1 MKRSPLIYF
10 LFFASG
16 ISALMY
22 EIVWARML
30 TLSFGHTVY
39 SVSVTLSAFMAG
51 LGMGAFYFGPWIDDL
66 CKAEESASSQ
76 TSAESGD
83 AAINQ
88 EEWDNSAPLLVY
100 GCIEIAIAIS
110 GALLSAVFSN
120 FSGLY
125 SWVHTW
131 LPESI
136 WLHNFVKA
144 GMAFVF
150 MVVPTTL
157 MGATLPIISKYAVT
171 SPSRLGRQ
179 IGFLYGLNTLGAAL
193 GALAT
198 GFFMISAFGVL
209 QTVLFAAF
217 VNLMVGI
224 GSIRIYQEMPKEK
237 RRPLRLPGFSIP
249 ELRWEKDQGL
259 WIGISFFCGFTALAY
274 EVLWTRLLVFSISST
289 VYSFSMMLGVFLF
302 SIVIGSLLAGLLSDR
317 LKDLRGTLAI
327 LQLGAGLF
335 VVISI
340 YTMDSILS
348 PPWNSYNL
356 QDPVTAFFR
365 YFMDSSSLMLIPTA
379 LIGMSFPLLIKI
391 AAGGGDRIGQ
401 GTGWIYAFN
410 TLGAILG
417 SFLAGFILLPGI
429 GVQKSLA
436 VIAAINMLTAALLF
450 RTGDYLTDSSRKGAS
465 VVFAALILI
474 VTASIPSGLLEKF
487 FMRDSAG
494 KRAVSQL
501 LYFEEGLTDTVAV
514 FKDNYGG
521 LDPTAKRLIT
531 NGISMSASNKIATR
545 YMKLFAYVPI
555 LLSEN
560 PEDVLVVCFGT
571 GQTVGA
577 AGAHPFTKRVT
588 AVDLSPGVVRSG
600 KAFREENHDVL
611 NNPKVNIVF
620 EDGRNHLLTTDK
632 RYDIIT
638 SEPPP
643 PRTAATVNL
652 YTREYY
658 ESARDRLKPGGIV
671 AQWIPLHSQGE
682 KEVDMHFKTF
692 LSVFPHAMAWLSVAN
707 EILIIGSESPIDLD
721 YGVLKKRFENPESKK
736 LMEAIEIPDI
746 NSLLSNIWYLEDEIK
761 MLGQSSPEIT
771 DNRPYVEFYLDL
783 GDVVGL
789 QAQEKYVFNRA
800 SFDSITDRIKNIS
813 YEDKKA
819 LKSDYKMMDL
829 YQRGVMYANRGQ
841 LLSAS
846 RLEKGS
852 SLLRYH
858 LQAGKDH
865 IQRLQEASK
874 EEPSKV
880 EHLLNLGHAYFQIGE
895 YENSIASLRKA
906 LSLDSENPYVNLYM
920 GYSLMETGRR
930 EEARKFFR
938 HSAKRDPAN
947 FKAVMQETALA
958 DLLKELDSKPDSL
971 GLITSAAQ
979 FYNMKKDYE
988 KSLEYSM
995 RALEIDPNNVK
1006 TLQSIL
1012 FSYRSLGEPKEV
1024 IMYGQRLELLDP
1036 DDVHLQFMLG
1046 EMHAKTFHCQR
1057 ALSYLTKVLKKD
1069 DTYPNAQYLYDFCS
1083 AQNIKS

>member
-16 ISALMY
+16 ISALTY

-51 LGMGAFYFGPWIDDL
+51 LGLGAFYFGPWIDAL
-66 CKAEESASSQ
+66 CKSRSGAGESAV
-76 TSAESGD
+76 E
-83 AAINQ
+83 N

-100 GCIEIAIAIS
+100 GWIEIGIAIT
-110 GALLSAVFSN
+110 GALLSLVFSD

-125 SWVHTW
+125 SWVHSW
-131 LPESI
+131 LPDST
-136 WLHNFVKA
+136 LVHNLAKA
-144 GMAFVF
+144 GMAFGF
-150 MVVPTTL
+150 MVIPATL

-171 SPSRLGRQ
+171 SRSKLGAQ

-193 GALAT
+193 GALGT
-198 GFFMISAFGVL
+198 GFFMIGTFGVL

-217 VNLMVGI
+217 VNLIVGI
-224 GSIRIYQEMPKEK
+224 GAIRIYQEMPQTD
-237 RRPLRLPGFSIP
+237 RTPIRLPSFSFP
-249 ELRWEKDQGL
+249 ELQWEKEHRL
-259 WIGISFFCGFTALAY
+259 WIGVSFLCGFTALAY

-302 SIVIGSLLAGLLSDR
+302 SIVLGSLIAGLLNSR
-317 LKDLRGTLAI
+317 LTDLRGTLAV

-335 VVISI
+335 VLISI

-356 QDPVTAFFR
+356 QNPISAFAR
-365 YFMDSSSLMLIPTA
+365 YFMDSSALMLVPTA
-379 LIGMSFPLLIKI
+379 LIGMSFPILIKI
-391 AAGGGDRIGQ
+391 VAGDRDHLGQ
-401 GTGWIYAFN
+401 GTGWVYAFN
-410 TLGAILG
+410 TLGAITG
-417 SFLAGFILLPGI
+417 SLLAGFLLLPRL
-429 GVQKSLA
+429 GVQNSLA
-436 VIAAINMLTAALLF
+436 AISALNMLAAVLLF
-450 RTGDYLTDSSRKGAS
+450 RTGSYLRVPVRKGLT
-465 VVFAALILI
+465 VVFVGLILF
-474 VTASIPSGLLEKF
+474 VNVSIPSGLLDKF

-521 LDPTAKRLIT
+521 LDPEAKRLIT

-555 LLSEN
+555 LLAEK

-577 AGAHPFTKRVT
+577 AGAHPFTKSVT

-600 KAFREENHDVL
+600 KVFHKENHDVL

-682 KEVDMHFKTF
+682 QEVDMHFKTF
-692 LSVFPHAMAWLSVAN
+692 LSVFPHAIAWLSVAN
-707 EILIIGSESPIDLD
+707 EILIIGSETPIELD
-721 YGVLKKRFENPESKK
+721 FEILKKRFEHPESRA
-736 LMEAIEIPDI
+736 LMSAIEIPDI
-746 NSLLSNIWYLEDEIK
+746 YSLLSNIWYLEDEMIA
-761 MLGQSSPEIT
+761 LGQDSPEIT

-789 QAQEKYVFNRA
+789 EAQEKYVFNRTPFEDI
-800 SFDSITDRIKNIS
+800 SERIKNLS
-813 YEDKKA
+813 YEDRKL
-819 LKSDYKMMDL
+819 LKRDYEMMDL

-846 RLEKGS
+846 RLEEDS

-858 LQAGKDH
+858 LQAGEDH
-865 IQRLQEASK
+865 IERLILASK
-874 EEPSKV
+874 EEPAKIAN
-880 EHLLNLGHAYFQIGE
+880 HLNLGHAYFQMGD
-895 YENSIASLRKA
+895 YEKSVASLEKA
-906 LSLDSENPYVNLYM
+906 LAIDSDNPYANLYM
-920 GYSLMETGRR
+920 GYSLMEMKRR
-930 EEARKFFR
+930 KLARKYFT
-938 HSAKRDPAN
+938 HAAKKDPAN
-947 FKAVMQETALA
+947 FRAVMQETALA
-958 DLLKELDSKPDSL
+958 DLLDQLDLKPDSP
-971 GLITSAAQ
+971 GLVISAAQ
-979 FYNMKKDYE
+979 FYNMKREYE
-988 KSLEYSM
+988 KALEYSLK
-995 RALEIDPNNVK
+995 ALEMDGNNIK
-1006 TLQSIL
+1006 ALQSIV
-1012 FSYRSLGEPKEV
+1012 FSYRSLGIPREV
-1024 IMYGQRLELLDP
+1024 IMYGERLELHDP
-1036 DDVHLQFMLG
+1036 DDIHMQFLLG
-1046 EMHAKTFHCQR
+1046 EMYAKTLQCQKAKR
-1057 ALSYLTKVLKKD
+1057 YLKKVLKKD
-1069 DTYPNAQYLYDFCS
+1069 DTYPNAQKLYDSCADS
-1083 AQNIKS
+1083 TTSG